1 MNPIG
6 VSELEPECYAEDPS
20 GGEFLIGGFFADY
33 DTSQGSEVKEK
44 EKARH
49 LKDGAHST

>member
-1 MNPIG
+1 MNLIINLKFWILISVLINNWG
-6 VSELEPECYAEDPS
+6 CFGCTAMCAE
-20 GGEFLIGGFFADY
+20 Y

-49 LKDGAHST
+49 HKDDKHAT